1 MIRRLKRLV
10 RSSRSMYLLR
20 NRLVMAWKRRKYGL
34 KHVHKTFYMNKHS
47 SVCRDLIAHEYAF
60 INRECFIGPNVELGR
75 YVMLGPRVTITGA
88 DHVFNVPGVPIIFAG
103 RPGHK
108 KTVLEDDSWIGHGAI
123 IMAGVTI
130 GRGAIVAAGAVVTK
144 DIPPYEIHGG
154 VPARKITDRFSNPDD
169 RAAHDAMLDGPVY
182 EGTYAEQLHITMKE
196 DSDESGSS

>member
-75 YVMLGPRVTITGA
+75 YVMFGPRVMIVGD
-88 DHVFNVPGVPIIFAG
+88 DHVFDRAGVPTIFAG
-103 RPGHK
+103 RPELRP
-108 KTVLEDDSWIGHGAI
+108 TVIGDDAWVGAGCV

-130 GRGAIVAAGAVVTK
+130 GARLDRRGGRGGDQGHPALRDPRRRAGAE
-144 DIPPYEIHGG
+144 DP
-154 VPARKITDRFSNPDD
+154 R
-169 RAAHDAMLDGPVY
+169 PV
-182 EGTYAEQLHITMKE
+182 QQ
-196 DSDESGSS
+196 SR